1 MTTLDGGASTAF
13 DVWPILAFILI
24 ILVMLELLRRVVLK
38 MDRFITG
45 ILRRP
50 IPKDKRD
57 PARAFTATSKREA
70 AELAG
75 GRCEGTRLIRCRH
88 RGDDLHGDHW
98 YPHSRGG
105 ATTPANLV
113 MLCPKC
119 NRRKSDKIPTS
130 AETTVLYLR
139 RRSYMPPDRMRPG
152 QWRPRRTGP
161 EPSPARIIP
170 SDDF

>member
-1 MTTLDGGASTAF
+1 MTLAEGASAAF
-13 DVWPILAFILI
+13 DVWSVLAILLFF
-24 ILVMLELLRRVVLK
+24 LVALELLRRVVLWV
-38 MDRFITG
+38 DRFITG
-45 ILRRP
+45 LLHRRM
-50 IPKDKRD
+50 PKDKRD
-57 PARAFTATSKREA
+57 PVRVFTSTIKREA
-70 AELAG
+70 AEMAG
-75 GRCEGTRLIRCRH
+75 GRCEGTRVIRCRR
-88 RGDDLHGDHW
+88 RGNDLHGDHW

-105 ATTPANLV
+105 ATTPVNLV

-152 QWRPRRTGP
+152 QWRSRRNGP

>member
-1 MTTLDGGASTAF
+1 MTLAEGSSTAF
-13 DVWPILAFILI
+13 DVWPVLAVTL
-24 ILVMLELLRRVVLK
+24 LLLAALEIVRRAALWV
-38 MDRFITG
+38 DRLITG
-45 ILRRP
+45 LIHRP
-50 IPKDKRD
+50 LPKDKRD
-57 PARAFTATSKREA
+57 PARVFTAAAKREA
-70 AELAG
+70 SELAG
-75 GRCEGTRLIRCRH
+75 GRCEGTRVIRCRH

-105 ATTPANLV
+105 ATTLDNLV

-130 AETTVLYLR
+130 AETAVLYLR
-139 RRSYMPPDRMRPG
+139 RRSYMPPGRMKPG

-161 EPSPARIIP
+161 EMPRARIIP